1 MGRQRG
7 VSQREETACCETLGQ
22 GQHRGV
28 FGEPRKA
35 CVAGAQSWKEDKR
48 CCEGSRGLSAGRC
61 CLVTVIFCIMKAVGP
76 GSQLQHGSCAFRT
89 T

>member
-1 MGRQRG
+1 MVGRQRG
-7 VSQREETACCETLGQ
+7 VSQREETVCCETLGQ

-48 CCEGSRGLSAGRC
+48 
-61 CLVTVIFCIMKAVGP
+61 
-76 GSQLQHGSCAFRT
+76 
-89 T
+89 